1 MQASQKIIEFLK
13 EKEGFSAAPY
23 LDPVGVPTIGY
34 GTTMYEDGRK
44 VSMSDDPIS
53 KERGE
58 ELLRFH
64 LKERAERPL
73 NNLKLNLEQHEFD
86 ALVSFI
92 YNLGIGNFLGSTL
105 LKKIKGGN
113 NKEEVRKQFLRWNKA
128 KGKTL
133 PGLTK
138 RREIESRIYTSGIYV

>member
-53 KERGE
+53 EERGE

-92 YNLGIGNFLGSTL
+92 YNLGIGNFLSSTL

-113 NKEEVRKQFLRWNKA
+113 DKEEIRKQFLRWNKA